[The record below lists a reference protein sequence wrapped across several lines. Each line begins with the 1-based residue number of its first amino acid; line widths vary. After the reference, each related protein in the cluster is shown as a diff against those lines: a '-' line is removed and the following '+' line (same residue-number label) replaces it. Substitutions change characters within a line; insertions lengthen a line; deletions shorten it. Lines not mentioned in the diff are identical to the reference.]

1 MMCNLHMDSRER
13 RTARR
18 RRVLL
23 LCGGRSG
30 EHDVSLASAASVL
43 AAAEGRMD
51 LVPRVIHRD
60 GRLLSEDASRRA
72 LAAGDSRDVRDEA
85 AAPDLIRGLATTSLA
100 DVDAV
105 FPLLHGPNGED
116 GTVQG
121 LLRVAGVPFVGSDV
135 LGSAAAM
142 DKATMKRVFAADGL
156 PQVAWGEV
164 SQHAWAH
171 DPAAVAARLA
181 ALPWPRFVKPAN
193 LGSSVGIGRADD
205 AAGQDAALREAF
217 RHDRRAVVE
226 AAVVGG
232 REIEVAVLG
241 NDDPQAA
248 PAGEIRVVGDAFYDY
263 EHKYTEGGAELVIP
277 ADVPADT
284 AATLRRL
291 AIRAF
296 ELVDAAGLARVDF
309 FLTAAG
315 EVLVNEINTIPGFT
329 RLSMYPRLWAA
340 AGVAYPDLIERL
352 VELAVE
358 RHGRLG

>member
-1 MMCNLHMDSRER
+1 MSA
-13 RTARR
+13 ARP

-23 LCGGRSG
+23 LCGGLSG

-43 AAAEGRMD
+43 AAAEGRLE
-51 LVPRVIHRD
+51 LVPRVIDRG
-60 GRLLSEDASRRA
+60 GRLLSEAASRRA
-72 LAAGDSRDVRDEA
+72 LAAGDSRDADDED
-85 AAPDLIRGLATTSLA
+85 AAPDLLRGLASADLA
-100 DVDAV
+100 GVDAV

-121 LLRVAGVPFVGSDV
+121 LLTVAGVPFVGSGV

-142 DKATMKRVFAADGL
+142 DKATMKRIFAADGL

-164 SQHAWAH
+164 AQHAWAR
-171 DPAAVAARLA
+171 DPAAARARLA
-181 ALPWPRFVKPAN
+181 HLPWPRFVKPAN

-205 AAGQDAALREAF
+205 EAGQDAALREAF

-226 AAVVGG
+226 AGVVGG
-232 REIEVAVLG
+232 RELEVAVLG
-241 NDDPQAA
+241 NDEPQAA
-248 PAGEIRVVGDAFYDY
+248 PPGEIRVTGEAFYDY
-263 EHKYTEGGAELVIP
+263 EHKYTEGGADLV
-277 ADVPADT
+277 VPAQVP
-284 AATLRRL
+284 AATAETLRSL
-291 AIRAF
+291 ALRAF

-315 EVLVNEINTIPGFT
+315 EVLINEINTIPGFT
-329 RLSMYPRLWAA
+329 RLSMYPRLWAS

-358 RHGRLG
+358 RHRDEARF

>member
-1 MMCNLHMDSRER
+1 MSA
-13 RTARR
+13 ARP

-43 AAAEGRMD
+43 AAGEGRIE
-51 LVPRVIHRD
+51 LVPRVIDRE
-60 GRLLSEDASRRA
+60 GRLLSEVASRRV
-72 LAAGDSRDVRDEA
+72 LASGDSRDVHDQA
-85 AAPDLIRGLATTSLA
+85 AAPDLLRGLANADLA

-121 LLRVAGVPFVGSDV
+121 LLTVADVPFVGSGV
-135 LGSAAAM
+135 LGSATAM
-142 DKATMKRVFAADGL
+142 DKTTMKRIFAAERL
-156 PQVAWGEV
+156 PQVAWGEMA
-164 SQHAWAH
+164 QHAWTR
-171 DPAAVAARLA
+171 DPAAARERLA
-181 ALPWPRFVKPAN
+181 HLSWPRFVKPAN

-217 RHDRRAVVE
+217 RHDRRAVIE
-226 AAVVGG
+226 AGVVGG

-241 NDDPQAA
+241 NHDPQAA
-248 PAGEIRVVGDAFYDY
+248 PPGEIRVRDDAFYDY
-263 EHKYTEGGAELVIP
+263 EHKYTDGGADLL
-277 ADVPADT
+277 VPAELPDAT
-284 AATLRRL
+284 AATLRSL
-291 AIRAF
+291 ALRAF

-315 EVLVNEINTIPGFT
+315 EVLINEINTVPGFT

-340 AGVAYPDLIERL
+340 AGVSYPDLIERL

-358 RHGRLG
+358 RHREEARF

>member
-1 MMCNLHMDSRER
+1 MSP
-13 RTARR
+13 ARR

-43 AAAEGRMD
+43 AAAEER
-51 LVPRVIHRD
+51 LELTPRVIDRG

-72 LAAGDSRDVRDEA
+72 LAAGDSRDADDA
-85 AAPDLIRGLATTSLA
+85 DAAPDLLRGLAATDLA
-100 DVDAV
+100 GVDAV

-121 LLRVAGVPFVGSDV
+121 LLAVAGVPYVGSGV

-142 DKATMKRVFAADGL
+142 DKATMKRIFAAEGL

-164 SQHAWAH
+164 DRHAWTR
-171 DPAAVAARLA
+171 DPAAATERLA
-181 ALPWPRFVKPAN
+181 HLPWPRFVKPAN

-205 AAGQDAALREAF
+205 EAGQDAALREAF

-226 AAVVGG
+226 AGVVGG

-241 NDDPQAA
+241 NDAPQAA
-248 PAGEIRVVGDAFYDY
+248 PPGEIRVTGDAFYDY
-263 EHKYTEGGAELVIP
+263 EHKYTEGGADLV
-277 ADVPADT
+277 VPAELPSDT
-284 AATLRRL
+284 AETLRVL
-291 AIRAF
+291 ALRAF

-329 RLSMYPRLWAA
+329 RLSMYPRLWAS

-352 VELAVE
+352 VELAIE
-358 RHGRLG
+358 RHRDEARF